1 MHAWLWER
9 GAREDRYIRS
19 YDIYSLESRSASG
32 GTVTV
37 YIDTW
42 FVVECVPLSSI
53 PQLLWPPATSRLN
66 LHGQQASN
74 YIQKSKTH
82 GLQKPLMFFWSM
94 THQGTHVPEIGGT
107 NMQCRGTWSCRQA
120 QWIRPRVHWP
130 TRAQCFAGFASGRGS
145 SKRQKKEKRP
155 QECTILKKSMS
166 ITSQSGVPPTYRTTP
181 QRYIIY
187 IPLPTLKQT
196 SPVWGWIY
204 SCLTSKHT
212 CNPPC
217 ISGINWIA
225 CTEVG
230 EIGSRCSV
238 FPV

>member
-94 THQGTHVPEIGGT
+94 THQGTHVPEIGGI
-107 NMQCRGTWSCRQA
+107 NMQCRGTWSCRQT
-120 QWIRPRVHWP
+120 QWICPRVHWP
-130 TRAQCFAGFASGRGS
+130 TGARCFAGFALVEGQASGKRNKKGHKNTLFSRRVWALHHKVGYHLHTEQLHRG
-145 SKRQKKEKRP
+145 
-155 QECTILKKSMS
+155 I
-166 ITSQSGVPPTYRTTP
+166 
-181 QRYIIY
+181 
-187 IPLPTLKQT
+187 
-196 SPVWGWIY
+196 
-204 SCLTSKHT
+204 
-212 CNPPC
+212 
-217 ISGINWIA
+217 
-225 CTEVG
+225 
-230 EIGSRCSV
+230 
-238 FPV
+238 